1 MEGWADDSER
11 KERHRRIEH
20 SHSLSSLES
29 LQRRRSPESVW
40 CMLPV
45 SDGRVGRYAVCLGV

>member
-1 MEGWADDSER
+1 MMASEGATQT
-11 KERHRRIEH
+11 HTTL
-20 SHSLSSLES
+20 SLALES